1 MCGIFA
7 LLNNNDT
14 IDNENIQKEFDRA
27 SHRGPDNTTIN
38 LSNTSH

>member
-14 IDNENIQKEFDRA
+14 IKKEFILEQFNRVK
-27 SHRGPDNTTIN
+27 NTW
-38 LSNTSH
+38 SR